1 MKAKTLMGMIAC
13 AGACVSLS
21 AFGNTTNGWF
31 GVTVGQGITP
41 VNCATNGVAVT
52 VENNK
57 IKLDND
63 KDTPLTITPDA
74 SFTATNMNDGV
85 YVIKATA
92 ALTPCSASDLTT
104 GNVTDGAKAG
114 FAVGVDNNNITNY
127 YGYTSKGWAPYEGV
141 PVVAEGQDTTFKIVL
156 NYRDGK
162 VQFFYVGTNAE
173 TMLGEVSGISFDT
186 SAPIGIDAFGSGSI
200 SSITSGYEVAVAAY
214 NEIKYGSV
222 AEARAAA
229 TAAGY
234 SAEDVQGISSTGEI
248 IDKNVTAKNGMS
260 YVVCE
265 ALGLNVNDASAN
277 ITVAPLATDTDEGAI
292 TLRLTNENLGPE
304 ANLVGYKVSDG
315 NTEGNVYDADSIK
328 IPLEAGTYTI
338 KPVLKND

>member
-63 KDTPLTITPDA
+63 KLSPLTITPDA

-92 ALTPCSASDLTT
+92 ALTPCSASDLT

-114 FAVGVDNNNITNY
+114 FAVGVNGNATNY

-141 PVVAEGQDTTFKIVL
+141 TVVDEGHDTTFKIVL

-162 VQFFYVGTNAE
+162 VEFYAGENAARK
-173 TMLGEVSGISFDT
+173 LGEVTGVSFDT

-214 NEIKYGSV
+214 NNIKYGSV
-222 AEARAAA
+222 AEAKAAA
-229 TAAGY
+229 TAAGG
-234 SAEDVQGISSTGEI
+234 SAANVQGISSSGKIKDPGT
-248 IDKNVTAKNGMS
+248 KAANGMD

-265 ALGLNVNDASAN
+265 ALGLDVTATDAN
-277 ITVAPLATDTDEGAI
+277 IAVAPAATDTAENAI
-292 TLRLTNENLGPE
+292 TLQLTTQTDGTE
-304 ANLVGYKVSDG
+304 ANLVGYDVYLG
-315 NTEGNVYDADSIK
+315 NNKKGVTFDADHIE

-338 KPVLKND
+338 KPVLK

>member
-41 VNCATNGVAVT
+41 VHCTTNGVAVT

-92 ALTPCSASDLTT
+92 ALTPCSASDLNS
-104 GNVTDGAKAG
+104 NVTEGAKAG
-114 FAVGVDNNNITNY
+114 FAVGINDNNVTNY
-127 YGYTSKGWAPYEGV
+127 YGYAKGAWNRYEGV

-156 NYRDGK
+156 NYRDSK
-162 VQFFYVGTNAE
+162 VQFYTGTNPE
-173 TMLGEVSGISFDT
+173 TMLGEVEGISFET

-214 NEIKYGSV
+214 NNIKYGSV
-222 AEARAAA
+222 AEAKAAA
-229 TAAGY
+229 TAAGM
-234 SAEDVQGISSTGEI
+234 SAEDVRGISSTGEI
-248 IDKNVTAKNGMS
+248 KDANATAENGMS

-265 ALGLNVNDASAN
+265 ALGLNVNDPNAN
-277 ITVAPLATDTDEGAI
+277 ITVAPLATDTAVDKI
-292 TLRLTNENLGPE
+292 TLCLTNENLGPE

-315 NTEGNVYDADSIK
+315 KTEGTVYDANSIK

>member
-13 AGACVSLS
+13 ASACVSLS

-74 SFTATNMNDGV
+74 SFTATNMNDSV

-92 ALTPCSASDLTT
+92 ALTPCSASDLNS
-104 GNVTDGAKAG
+104 NVTEGAKAG
-114 FAVGVDNNNITNY
+114 FAVGINDNNVTNY
-127 YGYTSKGWAPYEGV
+127 YGYANGDWNRYEGV
-141 PVVAEGQDTTFKIVL
+141 PVVDEGQDTTFKIVL

-173 TMLGEVSGISFDT
+173 TMLGEVSGISFGT

-214 NEIKYGSV
+214 NGTKYGSI
-222 AEARAAA
+222 AEAVTAAKDAGYTGADVRAIGANGEPEETSA
-229 TAAGY
+229 TAA
-234 SAEDVQGISSTGEI
+234 
-248 IDKNVTAKNGMS
+248 NGMNL
-260 YVVCE
+260 VVCE
-265 ALGLNVNDASAN
+265 ALGLNVADEDAN
-277 ITVAPLATDTDEGAI
+277 IAVAPVATDTAENAI
-292 TLRLTNENLGPE
+292 TLHLTTSTTGTE
-304 ANLVGYKVSDG
+304 ADLVGYEVWVNNKKDG
-315 NTEGNVYDADSIK
+315 ATRDASSIT

-338 KPVLKND
+338 KPVLK